1 MCLHENPT
9 RVRLLLTR
17 EHAAPS
23 TPRRIARSA
32 QDAEIVERVRS
43 ASTHGEDVIDRQVI
57 STDTPQVP
65 GLPLDEPATDT
76 EVLLGIAALLSGAR
90 ARHDSDC
97 FPVSVDERRLAPGSG
112 KLDSSAITSTRR
124 ASELP

>member
-1 MCLHENPT
+1 M
-9 RVRLLLTR
+9 
-17 EHAAPS
+17 
-23 TPRRIARSA
+23 RSP
-32 QDAEIVERVRS
+32 
-43 ASTHGEDVIDRQVI
+43 STHGEDVIDRQVI
-57 STDTPQVP
+57 STATPQAP

-76 EVLLGIAALLSGAR
+76 AVLLGVAALLSGAS
-90 ARHDSDC
+90 ARQGADC